1 MSPHQ
6 SFGSGPHA
14 TGPRNAPVGSG
25 EGPYGTAVYNAG
37 TPRPS
42 APAPDA
48 QPTRVM
54 PPRQQ
59 SAPAPQAAHAHATPQ
74 ATHPGSVPQAAHPG
88 SVPPPAYAGSVPPA
102 AYAGAVAQAPG
113 PITHV
118 GNPAAVHGAAW
129 TMTPAKS
136 FVTTWLLSLFLGG
149 WGVDRFYL
157 GQAGLGIAKLLT
169 GGGFGIWSFI
179 DLSIILAGS
188 MRDSMGRPL
197 EGYQENKT
205 MAIWVTIAIW
215 VVSIV
220 LVIIAYVVL
229 FAAIIAMI
237 MSMLAVVGAVSEY

>member
-1 MSPHQ
+1 M
-6 SFGSGPHA
+6 A
-14 TGPRNAPVGSG
+14 
-25 EGPYGTAVYNAG
+25 
-37 TPRPS
+37 
-42 APAPDA
+42 
-48 QPTRVM
+48 
-54 PPRQQ
+54 
-59 SAPAPQAAHAHATPQ
+59 
-74 ATHPGSVPQAAHPG
+74 
-88 SVPPPAYAGSVPPA
+88 
-102 AYAGAVAQAPG
+102 
-113 PITHV
+113 
-118 GNPAAVHGAAW
+118 
-129 TMTPAKS
+129 PAKS

-157 GQAGLGIAKLLT
+157 GQPGLGIVKLLT

-179 DLSIILAGS
+179 DLIIILAGS

-205 MAIWVTIAIW
+205 MAIWVTIAMW